1 MTDQPYSPKPMGET
15 PSPERSGADV
25 SQAWIVAGMLP
36 ALCGAERVEVLVWSG
51 ALVVGAVAAHS
62 NLFRWLAIGWIAAVL
77 RPGVPLLGVAAGGVM
92 SHAWQSQL
100 KAAALGAVL
109 GLVPLPGVLRGAGAL
124 LMLAACVIALVRRP
138 E

>member
-1 MTDQPYSPKPMGET
+1 MDET
-15 PSPERSGADV
+15 PSPERSGPDV

-36 ALCGAERVEVLVWSG
+36 ALCGAERIEVLAWSA
-51 ALVVGAVAAHS
+51 ALMVGAMAAHL

-92 SHAWQSQL
+92 SHSWQSQL
-100 KAAALGAVL
+100 KAAALGAVI
-109 GLVPLPGVLRGAGAL
+109 GLVALPSVLRASGAL
-124 LMLAACVIALVRRP
+124 LLLAACVIALVRRP